1 MKLLDAA
8 YIVLKDAGKPLNY
21 KEITKL
27 MIEKELYVTDGKTPS
42 FTVSSRLSE
51 DIRNNPNNSR
61 FIKVSNGLYTIKEF
75 ALDSQNYGDI
85 DVNSTNIG
93 SYKSFAKENTT
104 FSGLLAEI
112 ATNRKQTIEA
122 LVDDINK
129 AEINE
134 REEIYPKLLKILMKE
149 DIDKDD
155 FDNILKYLPGSKW
168 DKISLKGLASVPN
181 FYNDVIYEL
190 IHNFPLDDEK
200 AIIKINDVINNIL
213 RLATNV
219 NDSKLGRSQA
229 GLFCSQI
236 LTTLY
241 PDRFVDFRQERWK
254 SLAEKLGYDLPN
266 PDASYGEM
274 IVWAG
279 HVAQKIAEEPKFRY
293 HWKNDHPLWAVA
305 GLAWNLKYSSINDDI
320 IEESVRE
327 TKIQMLFQKKRQ
339 IILYGPP
346 GTGKTW
352 HAQNL
357 LRSDGNH
364 YYSQMKSTLLDQRIF
379 SITIWPPRDGSILDL
394 EPGERFTYVWNGRRN
409 WQKFY
414 DELEAG
420 DYLLAFYP
428 SPTKQYKA
436 ILRCDRKDENAIQ
449 CEFVRKWDGPTYQQ
463 MKSDSILSETTMIRV
478 SMSFSLKKL
487 EDIEF
492 ERIQALSPDLTS
504 ESLGLVSTRDEE
516 KINKIEF
523 VTFHPS
529 FGYEEFI
536 EGLRPNTDENGS
548 LTFHIH
554 DGIFKQF
561 AQRACNILF
570 KEAGIDKQ
578 WLPEGNIPKL
588 DDGEKERIR
597 EMAPTVPFY
606 LVIDEINRGDISR
619 IFGELITLLEADKRY
634 GEANEITTTLPYS
647 KTSFAIPPN
656 LYLIGTMNTADKS
669 IALVDT
675 ALRRRFGFIEMMPD
689 YELLG
694 RLFANVP
701 EEVKA
706 VAELATSFLEEINT
720 RIRNRY
726 DRDHQ
731 IGHSYLVP
739 LKDSTTRDGA
749 IEILHSAWY
758 YEILPLLQEY
768 FYDSPKKL
776 HEVIGDAF
784 VSVEGDHSFCFRDE
798 LSGEQFLIAIE
809 GIGSPYSGARNDEG
823 SD

>member
-1 MKLLDAA
+1 MGSNMKLLDAA

-27 MIEKELYVTDGKTPS
+27 MIETGLYVTDGKTPS

-61 FIKVSNGLYTIKEF
+61 FIKVSNGLYTIKEY
-75 ALDSQNYGDI
+75 ALDSQNYRDI

-134 REEIYPKLLKILMKE
+134 REEIYPKIRKILMKE
-149 DIDKDD
+149 EINKDD
-155 FDNILKYLPGSKW
+155 FDIILKLLPASKW
-168 DKISLKGLASVPN
+168 DKISLKGVFSDPN
-181 FYNDVIYEL
+181 FYNDVISEL
-190 IHNFPLDDEK
+190 THNFPLDDER

-213 RLATNV
+213 RLASNTHDN
-219 NDSKLGRSQA
+219 KLGKSQA

-327 TKIQMLFQKKRQ
+327 TKIQMLLQKKRQ

-352 HAQNL
+352 HAKNL
-357 LRSDGNH
+357 LPKN
-364 YYSQMKSTLLDQRIF
+364 
-379 SITIWPPRDGSILDL
+379 
-394 EPGERFTYVWNGRRN
+394 GE
-409 WQKFY
+409 
-414 DELEAG
+414 
-420 DYLLAFYP
+420 
-428 SPTKQYKA
+428 
-436 ILRCDRKDENAIQ
+436 
-449 CEFVRKWDGPTYQQ
+449 
-463 MKSDSILSETTMIRV
+463 
-478 SMSFSLKKL
+478 
-487 EDIEF
+487 
-492 ERIQALSPDLTS
+492 TS
-504 ESLGLVSTRDEE
+504 
-516 KINKIEF
+516 NKIEF

-561 AQRACNILF
+561 AQAACNILF

-578 WLPEGNIPKL
+578 WLPDGNIPKL
-588 DDGEKERIR
+588 SGEEKMRIR
-597 EMAPTVPFY
+597 ETAPEVPFY

-689 YELLG
+689 YELLH
-694 RLFANVP
+694 RLFAGVSD
-701 EEVKA
+701 EAKSVTD
-706 VAELATSFLEEINT
+706 LATSLLEEINT

-739 LKDSTTRDGA
+739 LKDAKTRDEA
-749 IEILHSAWY
+749 VEMLQSAWY

-768 FYDSPKKL
+768 FYDSPRKL

-798 LSGEQFLIAIE
+798 LVGEQFLVAIGGIAF
-809 GIGSPYSGARNDEG
+809 PDSGYRNDEG